1 MYHLRAKGPFRWG
14 YTTVTTEDEAQA
26 NTMMDFG
33 FLRLKAGEVYEEKS
47 PKETAFLL
55 MSGSVTLSLNGK
67 KHKANRQS
75 LFHEDPSCLHLPP
88 NVALKITAHSDTE
101 LNITRTS
108 GDVEFAPRFYSPS
121 DIRSEERGK
130 GTMQE
135 TSTRIVRT
143 VFDKSNAPY
152 SNLVVG
158 EVVDFPGKWSS
169 YPPHHHPQPE
179 IYHYRFLPENGFGVG
194 IIGDEAYVLTDHDSV
209 KILDSRIHPQVTA
222 PGYAM
227 YYIWVIRHLDGNP
240 YGVPT
245 FVPEHKWVMEEGAS
259 MFPERSEADE

>member
-1 MYHLRAKGPFRWG
+1 MYHLKANGPFRWG

-33 FLRLKAGEVYEEKS
+33 FLRLKAGETYEEQS
-47 PKETAFLL
+47 PKESALLL
-55 MSGSVTLSLNGK
+55 MTGKVTFAYDGK
-67 KHKANRQS
+67 ESQAERNS
-75 LFHEDPSCLHLPP
+75 LFHENAACLHLPP
-88 NVALKITAHSDTE
+88 NTHLEVTAHTDVE

-108 GDVEFAPRFYSPS
+108 GDVDFEPKFYSAQET
-121 DIRSEERGK
+121 RSEERGK

-143 VFDKSNAPY
+143 VFDKTNAPY

-158 EVVDFPGKWSS
+158 EVVNFPGKWSS
-169 YPPHHHPQPE
+169 YSPHHHPQPE
-179 IYHYRFLPENGFGVG
+179 IYHYRFLPKNGFGISIV
-194 IIGDEAYVLTDHDSV
+194 GDESYIVTDHDSV
-209 KILDSRIHPQVTA
+209 KILDDRVHPQVTA

-227 YYIWVIRHLDGNP
+227 YYIWVIRHIDGNP

-245 FVPEHKWVMEEGAS
+245 FVPEHTWVMEKDALI
-259 MFPERSEADE
+259 FPDRRQDDE